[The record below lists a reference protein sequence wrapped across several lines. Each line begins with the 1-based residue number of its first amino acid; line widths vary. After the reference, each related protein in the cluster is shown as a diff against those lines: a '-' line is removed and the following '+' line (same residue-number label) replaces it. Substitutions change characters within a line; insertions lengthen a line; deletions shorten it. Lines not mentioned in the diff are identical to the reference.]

1 MDGGHAS
8 LMQTRKI
15 LNSYTFDASIHLENY
30 VNSVSVDATEPE
42 RKMFALFNKLTLQF
56 TDLSRIIEED
66 VSVLQNTARQTER
79 VLLSEL
85 TYNAD
90 KLVEVSDAVD
100 GVKLSFDLASE
111 GAIRIGGKLS
121 AAERERS
128 HIDKSIELLGYIK
141 IFQDTPTENFNN
153 AVKATST
160 PQELRD
166 CLPPGLQKKN
176 WGTIS
181 EVLHDLKKIL
191 FELVSEDVKNAQN
204 NIILV
209 ADRVELELL
218 GEFENTIIDIISDRC
233 EDLRKIEHAKEL
245 AEWLHLFNNGQAIQ
259 KRYIFTVV
267 QHRIP
272 NDSFFQSAS
281 FYGEQIQPTNGTSQ
295 SKAGVPSANSAM
307 GWLFGS
313 KANANVASPKVLS
326 LGGAEDEFTDSD
338 SDGMT
343 PGQSTH
349 YPLNKVASMDS
360 TNGVSISGGGM
371 SLMDH
376 LSGLFGMINKVCQ
389 EQFSIIREVFPT
401 HTIAKVTRM
410 LIQRIFNDPAF
421 GIQARVDSI
430 LCPAPPQPPLSLPDY
445 LDALVIVR
453 EKLSALFLLLMEC
466 CSHPSMR
473 GMGSES
479 ACLKKAKLPAQYGRT
494 GRGRR
499 DDASIA
505 PETIG
510 SRGNIFMDADE
521 EAEEILHS
529 DAEIRDFFDDLVRY
543 PTFLWYCFV
552 DIF

>member
-1 MDGGHAS
+1 M
-8 LMQTRKI
+8 
-15 LNSYTFDASIHLENY
+15 
-30 VNSVSVDATEPE
+30 DATEPE

-181 EVLHDLKKIL
+181 GVLHDLKKIL

-218 GEFENTIIDIISDRC
+218 GEFENTIIDIISDSSN
-233 EDLRKIEHAKEL
+233 KIL
-245 AEWLHLFNNGQAIQ
+245 A
-259 KRYIFTVV
+259 TVAV
-267 QHRIP
+267 LLLLL
-272 NDSFFQSAS
+272 SS
-281 FYGEQIQPTNGTSQ
+281 
-295 SKAGVPSANSAM
+295 
-307 GWLFGS
+307 
-313 KANANVASPKVLS
+313 LS
-326 LGGAEDEFTDSD
+326 LLT
-338 SDGMT
+338 
-343 PGQSTH
+343 
-349 YPLNKVASMDS
+349 
-360 TNGVSISGGGM
+360 
-371 SLMDH
+371 
-376 LSGLFGMINKVCQ
+376 
-389 EQFSIIREVFPT
+389 
-401 HTIAKVTRM
+401 M
-410 LIQRIFNDPAF
+410 LIWYIY
-421 GIQARVDSI
+421 ST
-430 LCPAPPQPPLSLPDY
+430 
-445 LDALVIVR
+445 IVAIAIV
-453 EKLSALFLLLMEC
+453 LTLYQYTLLLYERKYQTIL
-466 CSHPSMR
+466 H
-473 GMGSES
+473 
-479 ACLKKAKLPAQYGRT
+479 KYGRNT
-494 GRGRR
+494 QSPLEMVGR
-499 DDASIA
+499 
-505 PETIG
+505 
-510 SRGNIFMDADE
+510 
-521 EAEEILHS
+521 ILIS
-529 DAEIRDFFDDLVRY
+529 VLRSWENSSY
-543 PTFLWYCFV
+543 PRPYC
-552 DIF
+552 I